1 MAGSEDR
8 APEERGTPTLDEV
21 SATVPGAAIADIE
34 LAGLVDDA
42 VDVTVLPVRDPD
54 ADVDVTLRFA
64 TDAATVQLAI
74 DEDDALALC
83 DAVHQALEVPELK

>member
-8 APEERGTPTLDEV
+8 ALDGQGAPSLQEV
-21 SATVPGAAIADIE
+21 SVTVPGAAIADIE

-54 ADVDVTLRFA
+54 ANVDVTLRFA